1 MMTSG
6 RGIDTTEIE
15 KTILEA
21 IMLYDI
27 NQDLQ
32 IVNSEEINPT
42 ESTNRHPVAQQYI
55 KDIKNYIY
63 MQTQD
68 MKNYFDKKFNK
79 QAKETEEMK
88 SGFESALDKETEQY
102 RERIIALEKS
112 LGERDKTLYLL
123 FNKIPS
129 PEIQNLSYDE
139 RLSWLRIQTSS
150 STK

>member
-1 MMTSG
+1 
-6 RGIDTTEIE
+6 
-15 KTILEA
+15 
-21 IMLYDI
+21 
-27 NQDLQ
+27 
-32 IVNSEEINPT
+32 
-42 ESTNRHPVAQQYI
+42 
-55 KDIKNYIY
+55 

-68 MKNYFDKKFNK
+68 MKNYFDNKFNK

-102 RERIIALEKS
+102 RERIIALEKV

-150 STK
+150 STKF